1 MNDDDGPISK
11 TEIANEDDS
20 SLTEEELSKQE
31 KSDVLTLVQ
40 HTSGEPRNI
49 HANANNDTREGC

>member
-1 MNDDDGPISK
+1 MCDDDDHVDK
-11 TEIANEDDS
+11 TEIAKECDS

-31 KSDVLTLVQ
+31 KRDVPTLVL

-49 HANANNDTREGC
+49 RTNANNDTREAC